1 MRACHAEAGWVLI
14 GALLVGLLLA
24 MLGGTA
30 MNLAFTEVTASS
42 RHVDEKIAQ
51 MLAESG
57 VEQMV
62 AWLTQGALPAS
73 HETLLPFRFTGTP
86 DAPDVAYDAGRPED
100 DRVLNDASAVGALA
114 AFGRVTRARLY
125 GPGHPD
131 GYCTLEVTAQ
141 ARGGSRLMVSVELG
155 VWRIPSLRAAVQADV
170 PSADLSVAKSA
181 PLPKVRT
188 HGGDIVSNSPPG
200 PWPYQTFKD
209 YAQRFGSYYVPDRE
223 GRLYRNGMTD
233 PSHALTLSQVF
244 GSQEAGEQR
253 GLVFI
258 DTLDQQPPNGT
269 NQATLTLEA
278 PYMEGTFYINAHVVL
293 QPQGAGRMVQ
303 PVAPSPGGCGRGVLG
318 DLSRCDGC
326 GRGAG
331 TCCSADATGEWAP
344 SRCGGCGR
352 GAGTR
357 CSVDATG
364 EWAPSRDE
372 GQSAVAGVPL
382 SIAEVTVNGVL
393 YTAGTLRV
401 DKDVR
406 VFGAVAAEQGLAG
419 AGLLEV
425 WYDADLGRGRVR
437 GLPVVY
443 PVRGTWRE
451 WRD

>member
-188 HGGDIVSNSPPG
+188 HWGDIVSNSPPG

-233 PSHALTLSQVF
+233 PSHALTLSQVL

-303 PVAPSPGGCGRGVLG
+303 AF
-318 DLSRCDGC
+318 
-326 GRGAG
+326 
-331 TCCSADATGEWAP
+331 
-344 SRCGGCGR
+344 
-352 GAGTR
+352 
-357 CSVDATG
+357 
-364 EWAPSRDE
+364 
-372 GQSAVAGVPL
+372 SAVDSHGPA

-406 VFGAVAAEQGLAG
+406 VFGAVAAERGLAG

>member
-1 MRACHAEAGWVLI
+1 MRTRHAEAGWVLI

-24 MLGGTA
+24 LLGGTA

-42 RHVDEKIAQ
+42 RHVDEKTAQ
-51 MLAESG
+51 LLAESG

-62 AWLTQGALPAS
+62 AWLIQGALPAS
-73 HETLLPFRFTGTP
+73 HETMQLPVRFTGTP

-100 DRVLNDASAVGALA
+100 DRALNDASAVGALA
-114 AFGRVTRARLY
+114 GFGRVTRTRLF

-131 GYCTLEVTAQ
+131 GFCTLEVTAE

-155 VWRIPSLRAAVQADV
+155 IWKIPSLRAAVETDV
-170 PSADLSVAKSA
+170 PSADLSVAASG

-244 GSQEAGEQR
+244 GSQEVGEQR

-269 NQATLTLEA
+269 NQAMLTLEA

-293 QPQGAGRMVQ
+293 QPRGAGRM
-303 PVAPSPGGCGRGVLG
+303 
-318 DLSRCDGC
+318 
-326 GRGAG
+326 
-331 TCCSADATGEWAP
+331 
-344 SRCGGCGR
+344 
-352 GAGTR
+352 
-357 CSVDATG
+357 
-364 EWAPSRDE
+364 
-372 GQSAVAGVPL
+372 VPL
-382 SIAEVTVNGVL
+382 SIAEVTINGVL